1 LSGSGVQMMLTEIN
15 LDSSIIISNL
25 TEDQHSEHVIK
36 AISKLRSWNT
46 KIFVSLVTYSEI
58 WTGIE
63 LIDDATEK
71 SRSIID
77 LNSMLRSI
85 DARVVSDNILI
96 ARRAAKAQAEYRR
109 RGGKR
114 DILIPDFLIGAN
126 AEFYSKRLLTTNP
139 RDFMGYFPEVEVITP
154 KILFQNY

>member
-1 LSGSGVQMMLTEIN
+1 MKLSEIN
-15 LDSSIIISNL
+15 LDSSVIISNL
-25 TEDQHSEHVIK
+25 TRDVHSEHVIG
-36 AISKLRSWNT
+36 AISKLRSLNV

-71 SRSIID
+71 SRSITD
-77 LNSMLRSI
+77 LSKMLRCI
-85 DARVVSDNILI
+85 NARVVSDNILI

-114 DILIPDFLIGAN
+114 EILIPDFLIGAN

-154 KILFQNY
+154 KILIQKY

>member
-1 LSGSGVQMMLTEIN
+1 MMLTEIN

-109 RGGKR
+109 RGG
-114 DILIPDFLIGAN
+114 
-126 AEFYSKRLLTTNP
+126 YSNS
-139 RDFMGYFPEVEVITP
+139 
-154 KILFQNY
+154 